1 MLHHNHGDIAMRIR
15 KQLGLSLVEILVALV
30 ISLFLLGG
38 MIQVLVANKATYR
51 FSEGVSRV
59 QENGRFA
66 IEKMTQDI
74 RMAGFRGC
82 ATTKYVNNLNPEGKD
97 YNQSMH
103 DFFGQPDIQGT
114 ENDGLNG
121 SDTLVIRGVAPGQAN
136 VLEPY
141 NSPTSAQIFI
151 NVNDFVETGDIV
163 LISNCR
169 GADIFQVTRATPGDT
184 ANKVSVVH
192 NSGDKT
198 APGNY
203 NPDSCQSG
211 HCLSQ
216 TYGGDSALFKMQTV
230 TYTIETG
237 GSDSGKSG
245 EPALFRSVF
254 GKKSELVNGVEQ
266 LQILYGVD
274 SDSDGTPNQYVI
286 SSSVTDWDKVTAIRI
301 MLLLR
306 SPESAFIEGSQSYF
320 FNGKTLS
327 STDNRLRQVFT
338 TTIALR
344 NKL

>member
-1 MLHHNHGDIAMRIR
+1 MRIR

-82 ATTKYVNNLNPEGKD
+82 ATTKFVNNLNPEGEG

-103 DFFGQPDIQGT
+103 DFFGQPDIKGT

-121 SDTLVIRGVAPGQAN
+121 SDTLVIRGAAPGQAN
-136 VLEPY
+136 VLTPY

-151 NVNDFVETGDIV
+151 NVTGFVKSGDIV
-163 LISNCR
+163 LLSNCR
-169 GADIFQVTRATPGDT
+169 GADIFQVTNATPSDV
-184 ANKVSVVH
+184 ANKISVVH
-192 NSGDKT
+192 NSGDST

-203 NPDSCQSG
+203 NPDACQSG

-216 TYGGDSALFKMQTV
+216 TYGGDSALLKMQTV
-230 TYTIETG
+230 TYSIATG
-237 GSDSGKSG
+237 ESG

-254 GKKSELVNGVEQ
+254 ATNSELVDGVEQ

-274 SDSDGTPNQYVI
+274 SDSDGTPNQYFN
-286 SSSVTDWDKVTAIRI
+286 STGVTDWDKVTAIRI

-320 FNGKTLS
+320 FNGQTLS

-344 NKL
+344 NKR